1 MDPAHA
7 RLLRQLPQ
15 VDELL
20 RHPHLIEAVASLPRP
35 LAAAAVCRGLA
46 ELRQFLSEGPAA
58 DLPAELDP
66 TALVLELQK
75 ILEAAKLPS
84 LRRVLNATGVVMHTN
99 LGRSPL
105 AAAALA
111 QIQEVAVHYS
121 TLEYD
126 LNLGQRGSRQDHLEV
141 LLQELTGAEAALV
154 VNNNAAAVLL
164 ALTSLAQE
172 KRSSSPG
179 GNWWRSA
186 APSACRRSWRPAA
199 PSSGKWAPPTR
210 RTSRTMSRPSVM
222 RPPCC

>member
-1 MDPAHA
+1 MDPARA

-35 LAAAAVCRGLA
+35 LAAAAVRRGLA

-84 LRRVLNATGVVMHTN
+84 LRRVLNATGVVIHTN

-154 VNNNAAAVLL
+154 VNNNAGRGAPGPYLPGPGKRGHHLPGATGGDRRLL
-164 ALTSLAQE
+164 PPAGDH
-172 KRSSSPG
+172 G
-179 GNWWRSA
+179 GQR
-186 APSACRRSWRPAA
+186 
-199 PSSGKWAPPTR
+199 
-210 RTSRTMSRPSVM
+210 
-222 RPPCC
+222 RPPPGSGHHQQDAPQGL